1 MAELELTPEQR
12 MVVDDRGGSLLVS
25 AAAGSGKTKVLVDR
39 LFRYVREDHANVDD
53 FLIITYTKAA
63 AAELR
68 GKIATELSR
77 RIAEAP
83 EDTHLRGQLLRVY
96 QADIKTVDAFCAG
109 LLRENT
115 HLLAREE
122 DRRSLSPDFRTLDE
136 EEAKLLRGRVL
147 ERTLDGFYG
156 DIGEA
161 GTLLADTLGH
171 GRDDQKLEKL
181 VLELY
186 GKIQSHAWP
195 LVWLRENRDR
205 WAAMTAEGD
214 FDATPYAAILKEKI
228 RRRAALWARRL
239 RDRGERMR
247 GHEQL
252 ETKHLPAFLNV
263 AEQLERLAEREDW
276 DSLAAGLAGLIFPKR
291 GAVRNGGPEKERG
304 DACWEACKK
313 DLEKLREGMDV
324 SAREA
329 MEDLAAMAPAMV
341 ALLDLVARFAEDYR
355 QEKLR
360 RNAADFSDQEH
371 LALTILLDGEGQP
384 TELARQVASRYREI
398 LVDEYQD
405 TNEVQDRIFQA
416 ISREGKNLF
425 TVGDVKQ
432 SIYRFRLADPGIFL
446 RKYETYRPAGEAE
459 DGEPRKILLS
469 RNFRSRE
476 EVLSAANFIFQNIL
490 SKRMGGMDYG
500 EGEKLYYGAAE
511 QYPPREDCAVEYHLL
526 PRGGEE
532 KPGDIETRFVARR
545 VRELLASRF
554 PVTEKDKS
562 LCPCQPKDIV
572 ILLRN
577 PGTRGAAFAAALEAE
592 NIPTAL
598 SESEDFF
605 STVEV
610 STVLSLL
617 ELIDN
622 PRQDVALIAALRSPL
637 YGFTPSRLAEI
648 RSRDKEGDY
657 LDALRADGGADC
669 EAFLAEL
676 EDFRLRAR
684 DLSVG
689 QLLWHI
695 YHRRNALGVFGAME
709 GGERRREN
717 LISLTEQARRWESG
731 GSGGGVYDFVSRTR
745 RLLESGRSPRVSA
758 GEGNGGVRIMSIHKS
773 KGLEFPIVIL
783 AGLSGEFS
791 QKDYQMAVLAHP
803 DLGLGPDRV
812 DLTRRIR
819 YPTLAKAA
827 LKEKLTRENREE
839 EQRLLYVAMTR
850 AKEKLILVDARGGKV
865 EGLLQKLAAKASCP
879 VEPEAIAES
888 KCYGDWILLPLLCR
902 MESAPLRALAGE
914 APELTESEGA
924 FPWEVRVHW
933 EEDLTDPVPLPD
945 WREVP
950 ETPGEERPFD
960 PALLEF
966 RYPYQA
972 ETTLPA
978 KMTATQMK
986 GREADREIAEDA
998 PRPPSLRPLSQPR
1011 FRRSGGDLTAA
1022 ETGTA
1027 VHLALQYLD
1036 FRDFDVAGQLA
1047 RLTERHLLTPAQAAA
1062 IPVWELERFL
1072 RSPIAEELRGAETLL
1087 REYRFTVLLP
1097 ALALS
1102 EDAAAEDHVLL
1113 QGIVDCCFGGK
1124 DGPLTVLDFKTDRVK
1139 GEELRLRAER
1149 YRPQLEAYS
1158 GALSRVLERPV
1169 ERRILCFLHA
1179 GETVEL

>member
-195 LVWLRENRDR
+195 LAWLRENRDR

-214 FDATPYAAILKEKI
+214 FDATPYADILKEKI

-263 AEQLERLAEREDW
+263 AEQLERLAEREGW

-416 ISREGKNLF
+416 VSREGKNLF

-476 EVLSAANFIFQNIL
+476 EVLSATNFIFQNIL

-526 PRGGEE
+526 PQGGEE
-532 KPGDIETRFVARR
+532 KPRDIETRFVARR

-554 PVTEKDKS
+554 PVTKDKS

-745 RLLESGRSPRVSA
+745 RLLESGRSPRVSV

-791 QKDYQMAVLAHP
+791 QKDYQLAVLAHP

-812 DLTRRIR
+812 DLMRRIR

-960 PALLEF
+960 
-966 RYPYQA
+966 
-972 ETTLPA
+972 
-978 KMTATQMK
+978 
-986 GREADREIAEDA
+986 
-998 PRPPSLRPLSQPR
+998 
-1011 FRRSGGDLTAA
+1011 
-1022 ETGTA
+1022 
-1027 VHLALQYLD
+1027 
-1036 FRDFDVAGQLA
+1036 
-1047 RLTERHLLTPAQAAA
+1047 
-1062 IPVWELERFL
+1062 
-1072 RSPIAEELRGAETLL
+1072 
-1087 REYRFTVLLP
+1087 
-1097 ALALS
+1097 
-1102 EDAAAEDHVLL
+1102 
-1113 QGIVDCCFGGK
+1113 
-1124 DGPLTVLDFKTDRVK
+1124 
-1139 GEELRLRAER
+1139 
-1149 YRPQLEAYS
+1149 
-1158 GALSRVLERPV
+1158 
-1169 ERRILCFLHA
+1169 
-1179 GETVEL
+1179 

>member
-195 LVWLRENRDR
+195 LAWLRENRDR

-214 FDATPYAAILKEKI
+214 FDATPYADILKEKI

-263 AEQLERLAEREDW
+263 AEQLERLAEREGW

-416 ISREGKNLF
+416 VSREGKNLF

-476 EVLSAANFIFQNIL
+476 EVLSATNFIFQNIL

-526 PRGGEE
+526 PQGGEE
-532 KPGDIETRFVARR
+532 KPRDIETRFVARR

-554 PVTEKDKS
+554 PVTKDKS

-745 RLLESGRSPRVSA
+745 RLLESGRSPRVSV

-791 QKDYQMAVLAHP
+791 QKDYQLAVLAHP

-812 DLTRRIR
+812 DLMRRIR

-966 RYPYQA
+966 RSPYQA

-978 KMTATQMK
+978 KMTATQM
-986 GREADREIAEDA
+986 
-998 PRPPSLRPLSQPR
+998 
-1011 FRRSGGDLTAA
+1011 
-1022 ETGTA
+1022 
-1027 VHLALQYLD
+1027 
-1036 FRDFDVAGQLA
+1036 
-1047 RLTERHLLTPAQAAA
+1047 
-1062 IPVWELERFL
+1062 
-1072 RSPIAEELRGAETLL
+1072 
-1087 REYRFTVLLP
+1087 
-1097 ALALS
+1097 
-1102 EDAAAEDHVLL
+1102 
-1113 QGIVDCCFGGK
+1113 
-1124 DGPLTVLDFKTDRVK
+1124 
-1139 GEELRLRAER
+1139 
-1149 YRPQLEAYS
+1149 
-1158 GALSRVLERPV
+1158 
-1169 ERRILCFLHA
+1169 
-1179 GETVEL
+1179 

>member
-77 RIAEAP
+77 RMAEAP

-195 LVWLRENRDR
+195 LAWLRENRDR

-214 FDATPYAAILKEKI
+214 FDATPYADILKEKI

-263 AEQLERLAEREDW
+263 AEQLERLAEREGW

-416 ISREGKNLF
+416 VSREGKNLF

-476 EVLSAANFIFQNIL
+476 EVLSATNFIFQNIL

-526 PRGGEE
+526 PQGGEE
-532 KPGDIETRFVARR
+532 KPRDIETRFVARR

-554 PVTEKDKS
+554 PVTKDKS

-745 RLLESGRSPRVSA
+745 RLLESGRSPRVSV

-791 QKDYQMAVLAHP
+791 QKDYQLAVLAHP

-812 DLTRRIR
+812 DLMRRIR

-827 LKEKLTRENREE
+827 LKEKLHPGEP
-839 EQRLLYVAMTR
+839 
-850 AKEKLILVDARGGKV
+850 GG
-865 EGLLQKLAAKASCP
+865 GAA
-879 VEPEAIAES
+879 
-888 KCYGDWILLPLLCR
+888 
-902 MESAPLRALAGE
+902 APLRRHDPGQGEAHPGGRPGRKGGRAAPKAGGESKLPGGARGHRREQVLRRLDIAAPALPDGERPPPGPGRGGAGADGERGGVPLGGPGPLGGGPHRSRSPAGLAGGPGD
-914 APELTESEGA
+914 AGGGA
-924 FPWEVRVHW
+924 
-933 EEDLTDPVPLPD
+933 
-945 WREVP
+945 
-950 ETPGEERPFD
+950 
-960 PALLEF
+960 AL
-966 RYPYQA
+966 
-972 ETTLPA
+972 
-978 KMTATQMK
+978 
-986 GREADREIAEDA
+986 
-998 PRPPSLRPLSQPR
+998 
-1011 FRRSGGDLTAA
+1011 
-1022 ETGTA
+1022 
-1027 VHLALQYLD
+1027 
-1036 FRDFDVAGQLA
+1036 
-1047 RLTERHLLTPAQAAA
+1047 
-1062 IPVWELERFL
+1062 
-1072 RSPIAEELRGAETLL
+1072 
-1087 REYRFTVLLP
+1087 
-1097 ALALS
+1097 
-1102 EDAAAEDHVLL
+1102 
-1113 QGIVDCCFGGK
+1113 
-1124 DGPLTVLDFKTDRVK
+1124 
-1139 GEELRLRAER
+1139 
-1149 YRPQLEAYS
+1149 
-1158 GALSRVLERPV
+1158 
-1169 ERRILCFLHA
+1169 
-1179 GETVEL
+1179 